1 MYSDFSDFTII
12 DKVLRYVKI
21 VIITYDMM
29 LDVNTL
35 NIFTFSYYVS
45 DRDGVTDSLKI
56 LLMSILKPI
65 TQGNCKVYKND
76 QDNSLEPGFSSKTM
90 HTSV

>member
-45 DRDGVTDSLKI
+45 DRDGVTDTLKI
-56 LLMSILKPI
+56 LLKSIFS
-65 TQGNCKVYKND
+65 QAHH
-76 QDNSLEPGFSSKTM
+76 PGEL
-90 HTSV
+90 

>member
-45 DRDGVTDSLKI
+45 DRDGVTDTLKI
-56 LLMSILKPI
+56 LLKSIFLQPI

-76 QDNSLEPGFSSKTM
+76 QDNFLEPGF
-90 HTSV
+90 